1 MYPFVKAVAV
11 FWEKY
16 LKYEDGRYV
25 IYNDAIH
32 EGTVGNTNPILSLG
46 FVKMVSQL
54 AIDMSEYL
62 GVDAERHEK
71 WAELRDKISPYPTM
85 ERNGKTVYRLSEKGP
100 AWYDGNSLATQ
111 HIYPGCQVGV
121 FSDPKEL
128 EIARETLIQKNCWF
142 DNNSSNTHFPAAVR
156 VGLPA
161 DLIMEK
167 LRQYVE
173 RQYPNGFQR
182 NNPHGVEN
190 CSTVPNTINEM
201 LCTGHQGVV
210 RLFPVWQREQ
220 DASFYNLRVE
230 GAFLVSAELKNGKIQ
245 NVIIKSEQ
253 GRDLILL
260 NPYEGQKIKIQN
272 GNEEK
277 IYEGEQIKIPTKAG
291 EIYRVLI

>member
-1 MYPFVKAVAV
+1 
-11 FWEKY
+11 
-16 LKYEDGRYV
+16 
-25 IYNDAIH
+25 
-32 EGTVGNTNPILSLG
+32 
-46 FVKMVSQL
+46 
-54 AIDMSEYL
+54 
-62 GVDAERHEK
+62 
-71 WAELRDKISPYPTM
+71 
-85 ERNGKTVYRLSEKGP
+85 
-100 AWYDGNSLATQ
+100 
-111 HIYPGCQVGV
+111 
-121 FSDPKEL
+121 
-128 EIARETLIQKNCWF
+128 
-142 DNNSSNTHFPAAVR
+142 
-156 VGLPA
+156 
-161 DLIMEK
+161 MEK

-277 IYEGEQIKIPTKAG
+277 IYEGNRIKIPTKAG